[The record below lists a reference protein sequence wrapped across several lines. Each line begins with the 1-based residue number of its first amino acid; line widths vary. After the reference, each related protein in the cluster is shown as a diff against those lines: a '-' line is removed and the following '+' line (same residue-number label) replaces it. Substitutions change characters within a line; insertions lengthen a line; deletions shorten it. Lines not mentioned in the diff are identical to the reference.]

1 MSSDIPQVVTAIV
14 DIEEV
19 RSFRCSP
26 SRGLQAT
33 HTEPFQR
40 IEADIRLSKRGQD
53 LDPRIVPSGEIEV
66 RIHSPQ
72 EEIALSPAIWLWD
85 YL

>member
-1 MSSDIPQVVTAIV
+1 MTATV
-14 DIEEV
+14 DIEDV

-33 HTEPFQR
+33 QTSAYQR
-40 IEADIRLSKRGQD
+40 VEADIRLSRRDQN
-53 LDPRIVPSGEIEV
+53 LDARVGPAQEIEV
-66 RIHSPQ
+66 RIHSPE

>member
-1 MSSDIPQVVTAIV
+1 VVTATV
-14 DIEEV
+14 DIEDV

-33 HTEPFQR
+33 QTEAYHR
-40 IEADIRLSKRGQD
+40 VEADIRLSKRGQD
-53 LDPRIVPSGEIEV
+53 LDPRVGPSEEINV
-66 RIHSPQ
+66 RIHSPE

>member
-1 MSSDIPQVVTAIV
+1 MVTATV
-14 DIEEV
+14 DIEDV

-33 HTEPFQR
+33 QTEAYQR
-40 IEADIRLSKRGQD
+40 IEAYIRLSKKD
-53 LDPRIVPSGEIEV
+53 HELDPRIGASEEIKV